1 MGEVVGSLLL
11 VLARRRGEV
20 RLLEGCDKEDRAK
33 ESEGDNETLR
43 FFSMVVVVAVV
54 VVVVLVVVV
63 FWRALDRG
71 VVSLG
76 GGCVANNDEEDACEL
91 SSKGVVGTRKLVP
104 WRSSL
109 SSSSLLALLLAL
121 LLRCLWSSLL
131 LMLLSS
137 SSSSSKS
144 KSLSFSEEEGGDTK
158 DAADDDDASS
168 SANKSL
174 SYTTAAPSNRRFLAG
189 KGMTMKQ
196 VRVYL
201 FSRYAGGGIVRFPKL
216 THSL

>member
-91 SSKGVVGTRKLVP
+91 SSKGVVGTRKLVRTNPFEWEGTHPELDQLDFELP
-104 WRSSL
+104 WNST
-109 SSSSLLALLLAL
+109 
-121 LLRCLWSSLL
+121 
-131 LMLLSS
+131 
-137 SSSSSKS
+137 
-144 KSLSFSEEEGGDTK
+144 G
-158 DAADDDDASS
+158 
-168 SANKSL
+168 
-174 SYTTAAPSNRRFLAG
+174 Y
-189 KGMTMKQ
+189 
-196 VRVYL
+196 
-201 FSRYAGGGIVRFPKL
+201 
-216 THSL
+216 